1 VIRELKE
8 AAMKKKIGLIGGG
21 QIGGNLA
28 LLAAQKQLGDVVLY
42 DIPQVEGMVKGKA
55 LDINQLTAVDGY
67 DCRITGTSEWKDV
80 AGSDLL
86 IVTAGV
92 ARKPGMSREDLL
104 DVNLKIMRDVAN
116 NIKQHCLNAFVINI
130 ANPLDAMVY
139 ALHKITG
146 FKSSQ
151 VVGMAGVLDASRFKF
166 FVAEAL
172 GCSIRDIEALVLGG
186 HGDDMVPIIRSA
198 TVGGVPL
205 ARLLSKDRI
214 DAIVKRTREGGAELV
229 ALYKTGSAYFA
240 PAAAAIA
247 MAESYL
253 LDRKRVLPCAAYLT
267 GQYGINGY
275 FMGVPVQIGAGG
287 VEKIIE
293 LELDSDE
300 KALMSKS
307 FESVKKTVDSV
318 KL

>member
-1 VIRELKE
+1 
-8 AAMKKKIGLIGGG
+8 MKRKIGLIGGG

-28 LLAAQKQLGDVVLY
+28 LLTVQKQLADAVIY

-67 DCRITGTSEWKDV
+67 DCRVTGTADWKDV

-92 ARKPGMSREDLL
+92 PRKPGMSREDLL
-104 DVNLKIMRDVAN
+104 EINLKIMRDVAS
-116 NIKQHCLNAFVINI
+116 NIKQHCPNAFVINI

-139 ALHKITG
+139 ALYKITG
-146 FKSSQ
+146 FKSTQ
-151 VVGMAGVLDASRFKF
+151 VVGMAGVLDTSRFKF
-166 FVAEAL
+166 FVAEAV
-172 GCSIRDIEALVLGG
+172 GCSIRDVEALVLGG
-186 HGDDMVPIIRSA
+186 HGDDMVPIIR
-198 TVGGVPL
+198 TVTAGGVPL
-205 ARLLSKDRI
+205 ALLLPKDRI

-240 PAAAAIA
+240 PAACAIA

-253 LDRKRVLPCAAYLT
+253 LDRKRILPCAAYLT
-267 GQYGINGY
+267 GQYGIDGY

-287 VEKIIE
+287 VERIIE
-293 LELDSDE
+293 LELDAGE
-300 KALMSKS
+300 KELMSKS
-307 FESVKKTVDSV
+307 FQSVKKTVDSV

>member
-1 VIRELKE
+1 
-8 AAMKKKIGLIGGG
+8 MKKKIGLIGGG

-28 LLAAQKQLGDVVLY
+28 LLAAQKQLGDVVIY

-55 LDINQLTAVDGY
+55 LDINQLTAVEGY

-104 DVNLKIMRDVAN
+104 DVNLKIMRDVAS
-116 NIKQHCLNAFVINI
+116 NIKQHCPNAFVINI

-146 FKSSQ
+146 FKNNQ

-205 ARLLSKDRI
+205 ARLLSKDRV

-247 MAESYL
+247 MGESYL

-293 LELDSDE
+293 LDLDPDE

-307 FESVKKTVDSV
+307 FQSVKKTVDSV

>member
-1 VIRELKE
+1 
-8 AAMKKKIGLIGGG
+8 MKKKIGLVGGG

-28 LLAAQKQLGDVVLY
+28 LLAAQKQLGDVLIY

-67 DCRITGTSEWKDV
+67 DSRITGTSEWKDV

-104 DVNLKIMRDVAN
+104 DVNLKIMRDVAS
-116 NIKQHCLNAFVINI
+116 NIKQHCPNAFVINI

-146 FKSSQ
+146 LKNNQ
-151 VVGMAGVLDASRFKF
+151 VVGMAGVLDTSRFKF

-172 GCSIRDIEALVLGG
+172 GCSIRDVEALVLGG

-205 ARLLSKDRI
+205 TRLLSKDRI

-247 MAESYL
+247 MGESYL
-253 LDRKRVLPCAAYLT
+253 LDRKRILPCAAYLT

-293 LELDSDE
+293 LELDPEE

-307 FESVKKTVDSV
+307 FQSVKKTVDSV